1 MKNINR
7 IETFDDFGFGDR
19 LCKGIKEAG
28 FKIPSPI
35 QKLAIPPILSGVDV
49 IAQARTGTGKTA
61 AFGLPAIERINLDRG
76 VDLLII
82 TPTRELA
89 AQVSEEIYRLG
100 KFVGI
105 KTGTICGGQSYARQI
120 KLISQGAHAL
130 SATPGRL
137 FDLLKSKKLGNF
149 SPSIVVLDEADEMLD
164 MGFLEDI
171 QSIFSYLPNP
181 RQTLLFSATIPKPIQ
196 KLAASILKDPAVLK
210 INEDPETAS
219 QDIRQLYYVIEEQ
232 ERQNAVIRLIEDHY
246 PDKAIIFCRTRQE
259 VDRLSTSLGAHGLN
273 AKSLHGDMDQ
283 PSRNEVMSGF
293 RRNLIDILVATD
305 VAARGLDIANVTHV
319 FNYHIP
325 FDTRNYIHRI
335 GRTGRA
341 GRKGVAIT
349 LVTPREFRQL
359 ERIRDQID
367 GEMEGQIVPS
377 RQQLRHSRSL
387 RLQKSLTEC
396 SIHADARE
404 LVDNLGKDMELSE
417 AAIRLAS
424 LILSQQTEK
433 GPEEIGLTR
442 NELDR
447 LTNPKSKRHGGR
459 FRDQEKSYRSS
470 RRGFRRFRRQARK
483 KQN

>member
-1 MKNINR
+1 MKNMSN
-7 IETFDDFGFGDR
+7 IETFDDFGFGNS
-19 LCKGIKEAG
+19 LQKGISGAG

-35 QKLAIPPILSGVDV
+35 QKLAIPSILSGADV

-61 AFGLPAIERINLDRG
+61 AFGLPAIERINLNRG

-82 TPTRELA
+82 APTRELA

-100 KFVGI
+100 KFVGL

-120 KLISQGAHAL
+120 RLITQGTHVL

-137 FDLLKSKKLGNF
+137 YDLLKSKKLGDF

-171 QSIFSYLPNP
+171 QSIFTYLTDP
-181 RQTLLFSATIPKPIQ
+181 RQTLLFSATMPKPIQ
-196 KLAASILKDPAVLK
+196 KLAASILKNPVVLK
-210 INEDPETAS
+210 IDEATENAG

-335 GRTGRA
+335 GPDRSG
-341 GRKGVAIT
+341 
-349 LVTPREFRQL
+349 
-359 ERIRDQID
+359 
-367 GEMEGQIVPS
+367 GEKRGGHYS
-377 RQQLRHSRSL
+377 G
-387 RLQKSLTEC
+387 
-396 SIHADARE
+396 
-404 LVDNLGKDMELSE
+404 N
-417 AAIRLAS
+417 AA
-424 LILSQQTEK
+424 
-433 GPEEIGLTR
+433 
-442 NELDR
+442 
-447 LTNPKSKRHGGR
+447 
-459 FRDQEKSYRSS
+459 
-470 RRGFRRFRRQARK
+470 
-483 KQN
+483 